1 MKKILTRHSR
11 FGRRLTALGLSLC
24 LLLAATGC
32 AQTGSTAAP
41 AASAAEE
48 TAEAAEAAEAVEE
61 TAEAVEETAE
71 AVDEAAKAAEETA
84 EAAEAGEA
92 PAAEEEEAPEEPS
105 GDGTVTITDHADRT
119 VTVPTDPTR
128 VVILDIL
135 PLPSVLTVFL
145 GSAET
150 ILAMQPASMNAAKN
164 GILSELFPDVLNVS
178 TDIMAGDDVNVESL
192 IALDPQIVYY
202 NAGNKALCEKLE
214 NAGLTAVGVS
224 PTKWHYD
231 CIVTYDHWIELLSE
245 IYPSVNATS
254 DIRSKVSAF
263 STQMYDLIQERTK
276 DLAEEDRKR
285 VLFLFQYD
293 ENTMITSGSSFFG
306 QWWCDASGAV
316 NVANGVSADNSNAV
330 ITMEQVYEWDPEV
343 IVITN
348 FTKTQPDDLYNNAI
362 GSDDWSSITAVKNK
376 QVYKMPLGT
385 YRTYTPGVDTPMT
398 LEWMAVNLY
407 PELFPEFDLAE
418 DVRAYYNDLYGV
430 ELTDEQIE
438 AMYHPSS
445 AAGSW
450 K

>member
-1 MKKILTRHSR
+1 MKVFTNQLSRILTMMI
-11 FGRRLTALGLSLC
+11 LILC
-24 LLLAATGC
+24 LLVSLAG
-32 AQTGSTAAP
+32 AA
-41 AASAAEE
+41 AASEE
-48 TAEAAEAAEAVEE
+48 TAAQE
-61 TAEAVEETAE
+61 
-71 AVDEAAKAAEETA
+71 
-84 EAAEAGEA
+84 
-92 PAAEEEEAPEEPS
+92 
-105 GDGTVTITDHADRT
+105 GTVTIVDHADRE
-119 VTVPTDPTR
+119 VTVPVNPTR

-164 GILSELFPDVLNVS
+164 GILSELFPEVLDVT
-178 TDIMAGDDVNVESL
+178 TDIMNGDDVNIEAL
-192 IALDPQIVYY
+192 LTLDPQIVYY
-202 NAGNKALCEKLE
+202 NAANKAVCEKLE

-224 PTKWHYD
+224 PTKWNYD
-231 CIVTYDHWIELLSE
+231 CITTYDKWIELLSQ
-245 IYPSVNATS
+245 IYPDASLGAEVSVFS
-254 DIRSKVSAF
+254 SQIR
-263 STQMYDLIQERTK
+263 DLIQERTK
-276 DLAEEDRKR
+276 DMDETERKK

-306 QWWCDASGAV
+306 QWWCDASGAL
-316 NVANGVSADNSNAV
+316 NAANEVEADNSNAA
-330 ITMEQVYEWDPEV
+330 ITMEQVYVWDPDV
-343 IVITN
+343 IIITN
-348 FTKTQPDDLYNNAI
+348 FTKTQPEDLYTNAI
-362 GSDDWSSITAVKNK
+362 GDDDWSSVKAVANG

-398 LEWMAVNLY
+398 LEWMASLLY

-418 DVRAYYNDLYGV
+418 DVRAYYKDLYGV